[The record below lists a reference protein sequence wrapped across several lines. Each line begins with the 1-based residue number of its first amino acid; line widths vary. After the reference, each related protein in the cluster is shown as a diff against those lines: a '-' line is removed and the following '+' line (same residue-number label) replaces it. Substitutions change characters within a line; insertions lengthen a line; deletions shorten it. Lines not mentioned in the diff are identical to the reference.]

1 MGAKFRP
8 HKRRLPSRLGFTRL
22 IQFLFLRVILA
33 KAAPVSLQVTCCAG
47 IATRQVIELGS
58 ALILRRMQIKVA
70 VWGKFITLALK
81 ISPLVR

>member
-8 HKRRLPSRLGFTRL
+8 SQKKAPIKTGFRRL

-33 KAAPVSLQVTCCAG
+33 KAAPVSLQVTCHAR
-47 IATRQVIELGS
+47 IATSQVIRLGIS

-70 VWGKFITLALK
+70 VRGKFIILALK
-81 ISPLVR
+81 IS